1 MHSRRLLLVVGF
13 LAALVLAP
21 SAQTPTTIARP
32 AAIDPQIVR
41 DQDDMT
47 WADYKPIPGA
57 TWNDPAKVASEKTIR
72 LAILCADF
80 PDVPFVMTLPKHSD
94 LYGNPQVDP
103 IKREEVAKYMHD
115 FYTKPQ
121 AVNNGHTIHEYW
133 MEQSRGKVGV
143 AVTTF
148 GPYRM
153 PSKSYQYAFGGNNGA
168 GMPFDEKPAEGNMQS
183 DLDRLWQAEQG
194 ADIRNQFDLVMRMY
208 AGYDESSVWLEFGE
222 MKFQT
227 KEDISPA
234 FGNPDPSKPRW
245 ARTRYVEWTSWDA
258 AKWLWSN
265 SAIITGEASG
275 AIRHEVS
282 HAAFRIGDNY
292 NNPYVQPYRRVGSGP
307 WDLMD
312 RGSFN
317 GPGGPHKR
325 YLVPKTEGDVMSA
338 GLMLRQKIAF
348 DFVTAAQVLSVKRD
362 NLGKSGLVVANVT
375 ARAIDPLPASLAGIV
390 VRLDEGELAVTGAS
404 GTRGAGA
411 GGGAAGAAGA
421 GAAGAGRGAGQGG
434 GRGGGGAPASSGG
447 DRTPVEDPV
456 TNPLW
461 SGNPTYN
468 FYSMEV
474 VQRIGYDSFTPD
486 SGVLIAKN
494 KDQAGPV
501 GGPNSFNV
509 FNWVIDAHPEDIN
522 KIDFKRPNGEPV
534 MRTIADYR
542 QLNDALFHAGTNS
555 GSQAEWIDEPNRL
568 HFYVID
574 RHVEDRGVLS
584 YTLGVASLDGA
595 GPHTRGVKLDP
606 PKGNP
611 SPVAGAADWRSVAF
625 TLTNAGAAASIASGL
640 HKTDVTPYV
649 AFDIYRLK
657 VAVEGDGWS
666 AVLPNE
672 FAAVGFGKSQPVGVY
687 VARGPKAATTAK
699 VTLTATSES
708 DKTKTV
714 SVTYTVR

>member
-1 MHSRRLLLVVGF
+1 MQRTHRLLLTIGFVG
-13 LAALVLAP
+13 AIVLATP
-21 SAQTPTTIARP
+21 SAQTQTTLQRP
-32 AAIDPQIVR
+32 PAIDPQVVR

-47 WADYKPIPGA
+47 WDDYKPIPG
-57 TWNDPAKVASEKTIR
+57 TSWNDPTKVASEKTIR

-80 PDVPFVMTLPKHSD
+80 PDVPFVMTLPKNSD
-94 LYGNPQVDP
+94 IYGNPQVDP
-103 IKREEVAKYMHD
+103 IKREEVAKYTHD

-121 AVNNGHTIHEYW
+121 AVNHGHTIHEYW

-153 PSKSYQYAFGGNNGA
+153 PSKSYAYGGGA
-168 GMPFDEKPAEGNMQS
+168 NMPFDEKPAEGNMQG
-183 DLDRLWQAEQG
+183 DLDKMWAAEQG

-208 AGYDESSVWLEFGE
+208 AGYDESSVWQEFGE

-227 KEDISPA
+227 KEDVSAA

-245 ARTRYVEWTSWDA
+245 SRTRYVEWTSWDA

-338 GLMLRQKIAF
+338 GIMLRQKMAF

-362 NLGKSGLVVANVT
+362 NLGKTGLVVASVT
-375 ARAIDPLPASLAGIV
+375 ARAIDPLPSSLAGIV
-390 VRLDEGELAVTGAS
+390 VRLDDGELAVTGAS
-404 GTRGAGA
+404 GTRGG
-411 GGGAAGAAGA
+411 GA
-421 GAAGAGRGAGQGG
+421 GAAGATGAAGAGRAGGQGP
-434 GRGGGGAPASSGG
+434 GRSGATPPASGG
-447 DRTPVEDPV
+447 DKTPVEDPTV
-456 TNPLW
+456 NPLW

-474 VQRIGYDSFTPD
+474 VQRMGYDSFEPD
-486 SGVLIAKN
+486 SGVLLAKN

-509 FNWVIDAHPEDIN
+509 FNWVIDAHPEDIK

-555 GSQAEWIDEPNRL
+555 GSQSEWTDEPNRL

-574 RHVEDRGVLS
+574 RHVDARGVLS
-584 YTLGVASLDGA
+584 YTLGVSSLDGA
-595 GPHTRGVKLDP
+595 GPHSRALKLAAPTR
-606 PKGNP
+606 NP
-611 SPVAGAADWRSVAF
+611 TAVAGAADWRNAVF
-625 TLTNAGAAASIASGL
+625 TLTNTGSAAPITQGL
-640 HKTDVTPYV
+640 HKTDVTSYV
-649 AFDIYRLK
+649 AYDIYRLK
-657 VAVEGDGWS
+657 VSIEGDGWS

-687 VARGPKAATTAK
+687 VAHGPKAAATAK

-708 DKTKTV
+708 DPTKTM
-714 SVTYTVR
+714 SVTYAVK